1 MNYPSL
7 LYWEQPQTTPLEPS
21 LFEDL
26 QITQLVSEK
35 IFTPALYPCDT
46 VNLEKRQ
53 DFFRALR
60 EKTDFRSHLTN
71 LGFLVDRAF
80 RLNTVLTEAE
90 GNTERNFAFYS
101 YLHAVSDFAEAASET
116 AENENDPLFA
126 RFRHFFEEFRNKAE
140 WIEVRQEIKKLTPVC
155 KKIRSNILR
164 IHEKDIRILSAEG
177 TGYLARLRNCADNL
191 GLEPPE
197 PPVFSPIQLTP
208 VMTEAVAALYPQECG
223 VFAKFHEK
231 YRGLYDPAVTEYRL
245 QINFYLAMAELI
257 DRVSKAGI
265 PLTYPTL
272 STQRKILV
280 TDAYDISLLAKH
292 ETHIVPN
299 DINFTPEEPFYYLT
313 GANGGGKTT
322 YLRAVGILCA
332 LLLLGCPLP
341 CSHAECSVPSGV
353 FTHFPRDERFENTGR
368 FVEENSRVLKILE
381 KMDNDSVILLNETYS
396 TTNEENA
403 LELTDRL
410 ANRLYDQAVFGLYI
424 THQHAL
430 EEGRI
435 PYLNVVVDFSD
446 SNRRTFRIAKQRTGN
461 GSFAEDILKK
471 YALTKEALTER
482 FGGGML

>member
-7 LYWEQPQTTPLEPS
+7 LYWNPPKTIPLDPD
-21 LFEDL
+21 LFDDL
-26 QITQLVSEK
+26 QISQLVSAEV
-35 IFTPALYPCDT
+35 FAPALYPCDAE
-46 VNLEKRQ
+46 NLEKRQ
-53 DFFRALR
+53 EFFRTLM
-60 EKTDFRSHLTN
+60 KNPIFRSHLTV
-71 LGFLVDRAF
+71 LGSLIDRADV
-80 RLNTVLTEAE
+80 LNTVLQEAA
-90 GNTERNFAFYS
+90 GQTERHFAFYAC
-101 YLHAVSDFAEAASET
+101 LHAVISFTEAA
-116 AENENDPLFA
+116 AEDAGGEDNPLFA
-126 RFRHFFEEFRNKAE
+126 RFRSFFKAHREKAE
-140 WIEVRQEIKKLTPVC
+140 WTEVRKEIKTLVPVYEKL
-155 KKIRSNILR
+155 RSNILR
-164 IHEKDIRILSAEG
+164 IHEKDIRLLSSTG
-177 TGYLARLRNCADNL
+177 TGYLARLRSCAENL

-208 VMTEAVAALYPQECG
+208 VLTEAVAALYPQECG
-223 VFAKFHEK
+223 IFAKFHEK
-231 YRGLYDPAVTEYRL
+231 YRALYDPAVTEYRL
-245 QINFYLAMAELI
+245 QIGFYLAMAGLL
-257 DRVSKAGI
+257 DRVSEAKI
-265 PLTYPTL
+265 PLTYPVL
-272 STQRKILV
+272 SLQRKISV

-322 YLRAVGILCA
+322 YLRAVGICCT

-341 CSHAECSVPSGV
+341 CRHAECSVPSGV

-368 FVEENSRVLKILE
+368 FVEENRRVQKILAQ
-381 KMDNDSVILLNETYS
+381 MDQDSVVLLNETYS

-410 ANRLYDQAVFGLYI
+410 ANRLYNQAVFGLYI

-430 EEGRI
+430 EEGQI
-435 PYLNVVVDFSD
+435 PYLNVVVDFND

-471 YALTKEALTER
+471 YALTEEALTER